1 MSTWHF
7 ERTWADNRS
16 CLDNIAAEVN
26 RSRED
31 FISEYYNNYTAPSFP
46 PAWKT
51 LEVVSFG
58 TLSKLFCNF
67 KDNSVKKKVAKEF
80 LLPQYLYLEN
90 WIKCIAVLRN
100 ACAHHARIWNRRF
113 PTMPIMPKYLPSQWV
128 VTGNFRPN
136 KLYHQLCCLAY
147 LEQSIAANGSFS
159 KGKGKGRVGQIRAE
173 IQEKSAWRRINLRY
187 LRNLRDLFFVPQI
200 SQIHTDSWFG
210 FKVTQMIGDVIPKTP
225 QK

>member
-1 MSTWHF
+1 MAFWNEISNFAATVPATPLLESVPRQDFVFIYYIKVVCSTQNKQSIF
-7 ERTWADNRS
+7 NS
-16 CLDNIAAEVN
+16 CLDNIATEVN

-90 WIKCIAVLRN
+90 WI
-100 ACAHHARIWNRRF
+100 
-113 PTMPIMPKYLPSQWV
+113 
-128 VTGNFRPN
+128 
-136 KLYHQLCCLAY
+136 
-147 LEQSIAANGSFS
+147 
-159 KGKGKGRVGQIRAE
+159 
-173 IQEKSAWRRINLRY
+173 NLRY

-210 FKVTQMIGDVIPKTP
+210 FKVTQIPQMTQMIGDVIPKTP